1 VVRQGVD
8 ELALRDVFS
17 RRFDDVE
24 VDCYF
29 STQSPQLQA
38 IGEKY
43 LPHNTFGI
51 VARGHTDQ
59 QRQ

>member
-8 ELALRDVFS
+8 ELALRDLFS
-17 RRFDDVE
+17 GRFDDVE

-38 IGEKY
+38 VGEKY
-43 LPHNTFGI
+43 LPDNTFGI
-51 VARGHTDQ
+51 VARGHTDKRPQ
-59 QRQ
+59 